1 MDIHFWLGSAPSVWL
16 SLRIAQQHDRA
27 SRATME
33 AKSRRQK
40 QRGDA
45 LTSLNRAIDAL
56 DLARDSTN
64 AKQAKGAFGCASA
77 LLTATRVGSFPV
89 CV

>member
-16 SLRIAQQHDRA
+16 SLRTITTARLC
-27 SRATME
+27 ATME